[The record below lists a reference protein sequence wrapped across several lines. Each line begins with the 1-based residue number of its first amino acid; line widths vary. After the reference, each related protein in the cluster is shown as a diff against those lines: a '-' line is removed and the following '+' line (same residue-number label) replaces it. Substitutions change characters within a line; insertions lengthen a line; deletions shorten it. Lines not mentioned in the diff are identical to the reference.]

1 MTRIRVLIADDHAL
15 VRSGLSLLIGK
26 QPDLEVVG
34 EASDGEEAIRK
45 CLELTPDVLLLDITM
60 PGMSGIEVLQQAR
73 EQNLPV
79 TILVLTMH
87 EEERLVIETLKAG
100 ALGYV
105 PKGAADSELA
115 TAIRTVHSGE
125 PYVHS
130 SLVRSV
136 VREFVHRGAESPP
149 PAAEADDGLSRREA
163 EVLVYIARG
172 YANREIAG
180 SLSLSVKTVETYK
193 ARMMEKL
200 GLRSR
205 VELVRYAMQRGLLA
219 EDTPGTG
226 DQG

>member
-79 TILVLTMH
+79 AILVLTMH

-105 PKGAADSELA
+105 PKGAADSELT
-115 TAIRTVHSGE
+115 TAIRTVHSGD

-130 SLVRSV
+130 SLVKTV
-136 VREFVHRGAESPP
+136 VKELVHGGGEP
-149 PAAEADDGLSRREA
+149 PAPVAETKDSLSRREA
-163 EVLVYIARG
+163 EVLGYIARG
-172 YANREIAG
+172 YANREIAE
-180 SLSLSVKTVETYK
+180 SLNLSVKTVETYK

-205 VELVRYAMQRGLLA
+205 VELVRYAMQHGLLA
-219 EDTPGTG
+219 EDAPDAG
-226 DQG
+226 DDV

>member
-73 EQNLPV
+73 ERNLPV
-79 TILVLTMH
+79 AILVLTMH

-115 TAIRTVHSGE
+115 TAIRTVNSGE
-125 PYVHS
+125 PYVHP

-136 VREFVHRGAESPP
+136 VREFVHGVGEP
-149 PAAEADDGLSRREA
+149 PAPVADADDGLSRREA
-163 EVLVYIARG
+163 EVLGYIARG

-180 SLSLSVKTVETYK
+180 SLNLSVKTVETYK

-219 EDTPGTG
+219 EDAPNAGAPG
-226 DQG
+226 